1 MLWSYVLAGLGI
13 LSLYLTGKKMKSGW
27 VVGLINSA
35 LWIAYGISSEQYGF
49 IISAGFFIAVQLKNY
64 LSWREEERIIANI

>member
-35 LWIAYGISSEQYGF
+35 LWIIYGLTSGQFGF
-49 IISAGFFIAVQLKNY
+49 VASAVVFIAVQLKNY
-64 LSWREEERIIANI
+64 LEWSSEERNNLA

>member
-27 VVGLINSA
+27 VVGLINSG
-35 LWIAYGISSEQYGF
+35 LWIAYGISSQQFGF
-49 IISAGFFIAVQLKNY
+49 IISAGFFIGVQLKNY
-64 LSWREEERIIANI
+64 LSWREEERIIANV